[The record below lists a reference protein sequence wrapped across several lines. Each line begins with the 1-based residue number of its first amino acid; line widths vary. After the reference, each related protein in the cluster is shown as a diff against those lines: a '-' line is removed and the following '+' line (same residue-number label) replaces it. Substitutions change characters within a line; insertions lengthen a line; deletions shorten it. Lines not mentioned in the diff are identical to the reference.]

1 MAGRPAWDRQNRRA
15 VSATRE
21 ICSGAASARVMPP
34 SASAEAPTLVV
45 APTSVPVRK
54 TPRSGIRGWM
64 VAASAAA
71 LVLLGAGA
79 AAAQLIGQDDT
90 PSATTTTTSSVE
102 QASSAGETGQD
113 DTGQEYTVQNPAPAR
128 PMGGRTPGRGG
139 AGPR

>member
-64 VAASAAA
+64 VAA
-71 LVLLGAGA
+71 
-79 AAAQLIGQDDT
+79 QLIGQDDT

-113 DTGQEYTVQNPAPAR
+113 DTVQNPAPAQ
-128 PMGGRTPGRGG
+128 PMGGGMLGCGG
-139 AGPR
+139 AEPR

>member
-113 DTGQEYTVQNPAPAR
+113 DTVQNPAPAQ
-128 PMGGRTPGRGG
+128 PMGGGTPGRGG